1 MKSKIYNIQALRGIA
16 VLLVVLYHIIAVEK
30 KYNSEFIILPDVFKL
45 GTIGVDIFF
54 IISGF
59 IMVIVTSN
67 YHKNFNKYL
76 KFMYSR
82 LSRIYPLY
90 WFFSLLIVPV
100 LFLKPE
106 WVNSS
111 QVGEVDLVSSFLL
124 YPTES
129 KPLIMVA
136 WSLIHEIYFYIVY
149 GILLLFFRRTQIV
162 IFSVLWFVLIVGLNV
177 FFDFENSLIL
187 LISHPLTIE
196 FIIGLL
202 LGVFYMKNINN
213 KFFIKSNFL
222 LWLPYFVFPIM
233 YVLFLDFFENESLRV
248 ITYGIPSA
256 IIVFCALE
264 LEKKQVFFNGFLMKI
279 GDASYSIYLSHVL
292 VLNVVGKLLVSFN
305 FQGILFEFLMA
316 VIMFFLAI
324 IFGILNFKFVEKPLI
339 LMLKKIQNKI
349 FI

>member
-16 VLLVVLYHIIAVEK
+16 VLLVVLYHILPVEK
-30 KYNSEFIILPDVFKL
+30 KYNSEFIIVPEVFKL

-59 IMVIVTSN
+59 IMFVVTEN
-67 YHKNFNKYL
+67 YHKSVKKYF

-90 WFFSLLIVPV
+90 WFFSLLILPV

-111 QVGEVDLVSSFLL
+111 QDGDVNLISSFLL
-124 YPTES
+124 FPTES

-149 GILLLFFRRTQIV
+149 GVLLLFLRRSQIGV
-162 IFSVLWFVLIVGLNV
+162 FCISWFVLIIGLNL
-177 FFDFENSLIL
+177 FFDFENPLIL
-187 LISHPLTIE
+187 LITDPLTIE
-196 FIIGLL
+196 FIIGVL
-202 LGVFYMKNINN
+202 LGLFYIKTTN
-213 KFFIKSNFL
+213 KSFISSNFL
-222 LWLPYFVFPIM
+222 LRLPFILFPIM

-248 ITYGIPSA
+248 ITFGLPSL
-256 IIVFCALE
+256 ILVYCALE
-264 LEKKQVFFNGFLMKI
+264 LEKKRVLFNKFLIQI

-292 VLNVVGKLLVSFN
+292 VLNVVGKILVLFN
-305 FQGILFEFLMA
+305 FQGFLFEILM
-316 VIMFFLAI
+316 VITMFFLAI
-324 IFGILNFKFVEKPLI
+324 VFGLLNYRFIEKP
-339 LMLKKIQNKI
+339 MLLFFKRFQNKI